1 MDHPPLFNTEAAVS
15 CHSKNQGHFT
25 GVLVLYS
32 PRVALDVTSLYRT
45 YGPMVLR
52 RCRTIVKDEEE
63 ALDAMQDVFVQIVR
77 RADTLDDRGVSSLL
91 YTTATRVCLNRLRSK
106 RRRPQD
112 PATDRLMQI
121 ADAAETLDQNHA
133 RSLLGRLFRDEP
145 ESTATIAALHLHDG
159 LTLEQTADAVGM
171 SVSGVRKRL
180 RKLKSSLGAL
190 EAPAP

>member
-1 MDHPPLFNTEAAVS
+1 M
-15 CHSKNQGHFT
+15 
-25 GVLVLYS
+25 
-32 PRVALDVTSLYRT
+32 ALDVTSLYRK

-52 RCRTIVKDEEE
+52 RCKTILKDEEE

-77 RADTLDDRGVSSLL
+77 RADQLHDRGTSSLL
-91 YTTATRVCLNRLRSK
+91 YTTATRVCLNRLRSH

-121 ADAAETLDQNHA
+121 ADAAEAVDQSHA
-133 RSLLGRLFRDEP
+133 RSVLGRLFRDEP

-190 EAPAP
+190 EATAP

>member
-1 MDHPPLFNTEAAVS
+1 
-15 CHSKNQGHFT
+15 
-25 GVLVLYS
+25 
-32 PRVALDVTSLYRT
+32 
-45 YGPMVLR
+45 MVLR
-52 RCRTIVKDEEE
+52 RCRSMLRDEEE

-77 RADTLDDRGVSSLL
+77 RAEQLEDRGCSSLL
-91 YTTATRVCLNRLRSK
+91 YTTATRVCLNRLRSS

-112 PATDRLMQI
+112 PATDTLLQL
-121 ADAAETLDQNHA
+121 ADAAASVDQNHA

-180 RKLKSSLGAL
+180 RKLKSTLGSL
-190 EAPAP
+190 EATAP